1 MTASCD
7 SVELSDGGQVWTP
20 VVGSC
25 GVGAGGCV
33 QASSS
38 SSGASS
44 QRLSIAALPQRGTL
58 PHSSGSGSGTDASTG
73 CEAGFAFKLN
83 GSDIKE
89 CGRGQVRAYIGGVNF
104 VARTNQVAA
113 SDAPWQIPNPGV
125 VGDIAPYLTA
135 GRKRL
140 VFKLFYNDQPGTPV
154 EPQRSAELYVNLQ

>member
-1 MTASCD
+1 MNARTLVRSIRTVAPC
-7 SVELSDGGQVWTP
+7 LLATGLLLT
-20 VVGSC
+20 
-25 GVGAGGCV
+25 GCEEPPDNSPAIRITSPNPE
-33 QASSS
+33 Q
-38 SSGASS
+38 
-44 QRLSIAALPQRGTL
+44 TL
-58 PHSSGSGSGTDASTG
+58 PAGQPINVLFEISGTDASAG

-113 SDAPWQIPNPGV
+113 SDAPWQIPNPV
-125 VGDIAPYLTA
+125 IVGDTAPYLTA

-140 VFKLFYNDQPGTPV
+140 VFKLFYNDQPATPV